1 MGNKA
6 SSMLQD
12 DEIKQISEE
21 TGFSASHIEKLYS
34 RFSHLDT
41 SNCGALSKSDLLSI
55 PELAINPLCDRLIQ
69 MFFADCN
76 QDDDRIN
83 FRQFTRVLAT
93 FRPDNGHHGGRK
105 KNPASQQQTNPPKGQ
120 VGVNNERSRRDLSS
134 HRPAEGQTRTEVSS
148 VSRLAGSSHRGQ
160 SLGKLYD
167 SNRNRSTSQLNTTAS
182 FADSLTNKL
191 MFVFKIYDADNDGKI
206 SFNDLR
212 SILKMMVGNY
222 IEDVQL
228 DKIATRAFVEV
239 DEDNDGFIEFSE
251 FCKVFSGR
259 DLDDKLR
266 VKFLN

>member
-21 TGFSASHIEKLYS
+21 TGFSAPHIEKLYS
-34 RFSHLDT
+34 RFSHLDR

-69 MFFADCN
+69 MFFADCS
-76 QDDDRIN
+76 QEDDRIN
-83 FRQFTRVLAT
+83 FRQFANVLAT
-93 FRPDNGHHGGRK
+93 FRPDNGHHGGHK
-105 KNPASQQQTNPPKGQ
+105 KTASGQQQTDFSGGQ
-120 VGVNNERSRRDLSS
+120 PGVNNERSRRDLSS
-134 HRPAEGQTRTEVSS
+134 HRAADRQTRTGASS
-148 VSRLAGSSHRGQ
+148 VSRLAGASRRGQ
-160 SLGKLYD
+160 SLGNPYD
-167 SNRNRSTSQLNTTAS
+167 SNRARSVSQIDATFS

-239 DEDNDGFIEFSE
+239 DEDSDGFIEFSE
-251 FCKVFSGR
+251 FCKVFSSR
-259 DLDDKLR
+259 DLDEKLR
-266 VKFLN
+266 VKFHN